1 MSVVVANLSASEDY
15 FRFFGLEQQFNLDL
29 SALDQAYLAI
39 QKEVHPDR
47 HARGSDSEKRLAMQM
62 ATLANTAFQT
72 LKNPIQR
79 GLYLCQLHG
88 VDAHLE
94 TNTAMPA
101 AFLMKQMDWRE
112 SLEEHEEDL
121 NALELLATE
130 VDQSKRDT
138 LAEIAQAVDGAKNYD
153 RAAELLRGL
162 LFIDKFALELDD
174 AISALVEL

>member
-1 MSVVVANLSASEDY
+1 MVNPSASDDY
-15 FRFFGLEQQFNLDL
+15 FRFFGLEQHFKLDL
-29 SALDQAYLAI
+29 SALDRAFLAI

-47 HARGSDSEKRLAMQM
+47 HARGSDTEQRLAMQM
-62 ATLANTAFQT
+62 ATFANTAFQT

-88 VDAHLE
+88 VDARLE

-101 AFLMKQMDWRE
+101 AFLMKQMEWRE
-112 SLEEHEEDL
+112 NLEEQEDDL
-121 NALELLATE
+121 GALEALAQE

-138 LAEIAQAVDGAKNYD
+138 LVEITQAIDSAKNYE
-153 RAAELLRGL
+153 RAAELIRGL

-174 AISALVEL
+174 AISALV

>member
-1 MSVVVANLSASEDY
+1 MANPSASDDY
-15 FRFFGLEQQFNLDL
+15 FRFFGVEQQFNLDL
-29 SALDQAYLAI
+29 STLDQAYLAI

-47 HARGSDSEKRLAMQM
+47 HARGSDTEQRLAMQM

-88 VDAHLE
+88 VDARLE

-101 AFLMKQMDWRE
+101 AFLMKQMEWRE
-112 SLEEHEEDL
+112 SLEDQDEDL
-121 NALELLATE
+121 GALEALAEE
-130 VDQSKRDT
+130 VDQSKRAT
-138 LAEIAQAVDGAKNYD
+138 LVEITQAIDGAKNYE

-174 AISALVEL
+174 AISALV

>member
-1 MSVVVANLSASEDY
+1 MANPSASDDY
-15 FRFFGLEQQFNLDL
+15 FRFFGLEQQFNIDL

-47 HARGSDSEKRLAMQM
+47 HARGSDAEQRLAMQM
-62 ATLANTAFQT
+62 ATLANTALQT

-88 VDAHLE
+88 VDGRLE

-101 AFLMKQMDWRE
+101 AFLMKQMEWRE
-112 SLEEHEEDL
+112 SLEDQDEDL
-121 NALELLATE
+121 GALEALAEE

-138 LAEIAQAVDGAKNYD
+138 LVEITQAIDAAKNYE

-162 LFIDKFALELDD
+162 LFIDKFALELDE
-174 AISALVEL
+174 AISALV

>member
-1 MSVVVANLSASEDY
+1 MVNPSASDNY

-47 HARGSDSEKRLAMQM
+47 HARGSDTEQRLAMQM
-62 ATLANTAFQT
+62 ATLANTAFQI

-88 VDAHLE
+88 VDARLE

-101 AFLMKQMDWRE
+101 AFLMKQMEWRE
-112 SLEEHEEDL
+112 NLEDQDEDL
-121 NALELLATE
+121 GALEALAEE
-130 VDQSKRDT
+130 VDQSKRET
-138 LAEIAQAVDGAKNYD
+138 LVEITQAIDAAKNYE

-174 AISALVEL
+174 AISVLV

>member
-1 MSVVVANLSASEDY
+1 MVVANHSASEDY

-29 SALDQAYLAI
+29 SALDRAYLAI

-47 HARGSDSEKRLAMQM
+47 HARGSDAEQRVAMQM

-101 AFLMKQMDWRE
+101 AFLMKQMEWRE
-112 SLEEHEEDL
+112 SLEEQDEDL
-121 NALELLATE
+121 EALETLAQE
-130 VDQSKRDT
+130 VNQSKGDT
-138 LAEIAQAVDGAKNYD
+138 LVEVAQAIDGAKNYE

-174 AISALVEL
+174 AISALV